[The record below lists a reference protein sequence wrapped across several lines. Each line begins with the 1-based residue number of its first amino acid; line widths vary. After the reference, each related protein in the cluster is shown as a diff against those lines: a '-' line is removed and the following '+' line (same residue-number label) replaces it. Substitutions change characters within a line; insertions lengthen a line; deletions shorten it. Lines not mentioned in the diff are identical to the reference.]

1 MENINQITK
10 TLYLRLKTLTW
21 LKTLYSS
28 TVWLK
33 ILYFTA
39 VIATL
44 DKIITYALGEHDPGS
59 AQDRKTSSDFWRP
72 DSSVPQ
78 LSGSFVLFLIFP
90 ARAARERGH
99 KNDILPIIS
108 DQAVW
113 RKIHCIDWE
122 QRIQDQV
129 AFFFAL
135 HCSFPSSMII
145 FLRKSNL
152 RDSV

>member
-59 AQDRKTSSDFWRP
+59 AQDWKTPSDFWRP

-78 LSGSFVLFLIFP
+78 LSGSFCTFSHFSCSCSTR
-90 ARAARERGH
+90 ARAQKWHTSNNQR
-99 KNDILPIIS
+99 S
-108 DQAVW
+108 VW
-113 RKIHCIDWE
+113 RKIHWIDWE

-145 FLRKSNL
+145 FLRKSNP